1 MKKFKNYKVFKNY
14 KIFIDGK
21 FADDKVLVTSE
32 TIEEIMDIDNLS
44 NLIAQEDE
52 EGFELLDGNG
62 DYLMPGFIDIHIHG
76 AGGNDVM
83 DGNSQALQNI
93 AGSITMS
100 GVVGFL
106 ATTMTMEDSII
117 KKALNSVRNYICT
130 ENKSLGAEILGVHLE
145 GPFINPAK
153 KGAQDPTFIQKPD
166 IKLIDEYKDI
176 IKLVTY
182 APEMDED
189 FKFTKEVISRGIQLS
204 IGHSNSDYETCK
216 CAYHLGV
223 KNMTHCFNGM
233 KGFDHREPGV
243 VGAALMMDFNTEI
256 IPDLVHTHKDVLGLL
271 YKIKSNEHI
280 NIITDSIR
288 ANYLN
293 EGTYDLGGQE
303 VTVKDGKATLKD
315 GTIAGSVLR
324 LDGGV
329 RNFVDST
336 GLSLEEVIPMVTS
349 TPAKTIGEY
358 DLLGSI
364 DKGKKASLVIMDKD
378 LNIIET
384 IVKGKTVFKK
394 EI

>member
-1 MKKFKNYKVFKNY
+1 MKKFENYKVFKNY

-21 FADDKVLVTSE
+21 FTDDKVLVTSE
-32 TIEEIMDIDNLS
+32 TIEEIMDIDNLI
-44 NLIAQEDE
+44 NFIAQEDE
-52 EGFELLDGNG
+52 EGFELLDGDG

-83 DGNSQALQNI
+83 DGNNQALENI

-117 KKALNSVRNYICT
+117 KNALNSVRDYICT
-130 ENKSLGAEILGVHLE
+130 ENKGLGAEILGVHLE

-153 KGAQDPTFIQKPD
+153 KGAQDPAFIQKPD

-216 CAYHLGV
+216 CAYYLGV

-271 YKIKSNEHI
+271 YKIKSNQHI

-324 LDGGV
+324 LDSGV
-329 RNFVDST
+329 RNFVEST

-349 TPAKTIGEY
+349 TPAKTIGKY

-364 DKGKKASLVIMDKD
+364 DKGKKASLVIMNKD

-394 EI
+394 EK

>member
-52 EGFELLDGNG
+52 KGFELLDGNG

-106 ATTMTMEDSII
+106 ATTMTMENSII

-324 LDGGV
+324 LDRGV